1 MIFDSMEN
9 LTKNNTNIFISLQI
23 RCKINLLKKELNRVA
38 ISSPYA
44 PYIPTA
50 AAPAAGNAA
59 AIKGAPNAGRTKPC
73 LSITFVSFRDILS
86 TAKSS
91 LTEKAESKSYE

>member
-1 MIFDSMEN
+1 M
-9 LTKNNTNIFISLQI
+9 
-23 RCKINLLKKELNRVA
+23 NRVA

-73 LSITFVSFRDILS
+73 LSITFVSFRDNLS
-86 TAKSS
+86 IAKSS
-91 LTEKAESKSYE
+91 LTKKQNEKVKNSPKLVQKIHCYRRRSLRQVIKLPLG

>member
-1 MIFDSMEN
+1 M
-9 LTKNNTNIFISLQI
+9 
-23 RCKINLLKKELNRVA
+23 NRVA

-50 AAPAAGNAA
+50 AAPAADNVA
-59 AIKGAPNAGRTKPC
+59 AIKGAPKAGGTKPC

-91 LTEKAESKSYE
+91 LTEKNRMKKIRITYKTDI